1 MNRGVLALIG
11 VTCVLGSI
19 LIATAIVNYQN
30 GLTEDAAREA
40 EIKATA
46 DLAAAHK
53 IAAAELHRT
62 HELGLSALTMYGKP
76 ACETARV
83 KYVGDG
89 NTIMS
94 YCQPELYD
102 YLVKHN
108 NTLAAIHKEDQ
119 KNEDEKKAADK
130 QAAATAHRYTQLY
143 PLQQLV
149 TMCLFAIFDHL
160 LHLWM
165 AILIGGTANS
175 PVYQQPS
182 LLLWMVLC
190 AFAVGLPAA
199 TLLDITKYLDWIR
212 AEGCLNTLSSAS
224 IFNFELL
231 VAVASNIVGGIASHY
246 IGIGVD
252 GPIWKKS
259 LYSVVP
265 SLTLIWKNNEIFQV
279 PSCMSTFD
287 VCVACDLVVLAVVLS
302 WAHSSYSAHT
312 KRNLQAVSNNA
323 HRQRQEAADAKPSVP
338 AQHEDNNSSTL
349 DVPAVISDP
358 SQDVVLWKEQQD
370 VVPVSPKVWNLNH
383 APASVT
389 GGQPADWLD

>member
-19 LIATAIVNYQN
+19 LIATAFVSYQN
-30 GLTEDAAREA
+30 GLAEDAAREA

-53 IAAAELHRT
+53 IAAAELHRA

-76 ACETARV
+76 VCETARV
-83 KYVGDG
+83 KYAGDG

-108 NTLAAIHKEDQ
+108 NTLAAIHKEEQ

-130 QAAATAHRYTQLY
+130 QAAAIAHRYTQLY
-143 PLQQLV
+143 PLQQLF
-149 TMCLFAIFDHL
+149 TMCLLALFDHL

-165 AILIGGTANS
+165 AILIGGTTKS

-182 LLLWMVLC
+182 LLLWIVLC
-190 AFAVGLPAA
+190 AFAVCLPAS
-199 TLLDITKYLDWIR
+199 TMLDSTKYLDWIR
-212 AEGCLNTLSSAS
+212 APGCLNTFSLAS
-224 IFNFELL
+224 IFNFDFL
-231 VAVASNIVGGIASHY
+231 VAVAGNIVGGVASHY

-265 SLTLIWKNNEIFQV
+265 SLTLLWKNNEIFQV
-279 PSCMSTFD
+279 PSCMSTLD
-287 VCVACDLVVLAVVLS
+287 VCVTCDLVVLVVVLS
-302 WAHSSYSAHT
+302 WAYSSYSAHT

-323 HRQRQEAADAKPSVP
+323 HRQRQEAADSEPSVP
-338 AQHEDNNSSTL
+338 AQREDTSSTL
-349 DVPAVISDP
+349 DVPAVIFDP

-370 VVPVSPKVWNLNH
+370 VVPVSPKVWNLTH
-383 APASVT
+383 VSASVT